1 MGKAI
6 SLHFQKSWLCS
17 SCFQKPSLRFCR
29 RLSSVMASDF
39 SVISNGD
46 SNGNVNP
53 NPQPNQQR
61 TYQVVVAATQDWGI
75 GKDGQ
80 LPWRLPTDLKF
91 FKEITEKTSDPGKK
105 NAIVMGRKTW
115 ESIPLQYRPLSG
127 RLNVVLTRSGSFD
140 IATAENVVICG
151 SINSALEL
159 LASSPYSLSIEKV
172 FVIGGGQ
179 IFRYF
184 FVLKCTFLHLLCS
197 FLFM

>member
-1 MGKAI
+1 
-6 SLHFQKSWLCS
+6 
-17 SCFQKPSLRFCR
+17 
-29 RLSSVMASDF
+29 LSSVMASDF

-53 NPQPNQQR
+53 QPNKQR
-61 TYQVVVAATQDWGI
+61 TYQMVVAATQDWGI
-75 GKDGQ
+75 GKDGK

-127 RLNVVLTRSGSFD
+127 RLNIVLTRSGSFD
-140 IATAENVVICG
+140 IATSENVVICG
-151 SINSALEL
+151 SMYSALEI

-184 FVLKCTFLHLLCS
+184 VFKCTFFHLLFPFRVKL
-197 FLFM
+197 FLCYS